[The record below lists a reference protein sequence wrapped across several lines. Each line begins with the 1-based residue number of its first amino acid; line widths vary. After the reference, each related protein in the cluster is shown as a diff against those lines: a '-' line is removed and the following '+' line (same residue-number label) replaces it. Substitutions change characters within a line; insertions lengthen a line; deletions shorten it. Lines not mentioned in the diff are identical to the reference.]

1 MRDPASLR
9 GRVSLFLCIKGP
21 KVNQWEVVAWKQP
34 Y

>member
-9 GRVSLFLCIKGP
+9 GRVSLFLYVKGP
-21 KVNQWEVVAWKQP
+21 RVNQWEAVPWKQL